1 MENTT
6 KQTLFHLGI
15 LGASVM
21 TATTVGPQVQ
31 AEQVETTSSS
41 LTATKELATTESVE
55 LVTETTETTE
65 PSSSSTTETS
75 QEKPPPTTTESSTS
89 TKESSTEPAKK
100 PETSETKETTST
112 SKDKTKETTKETT
125 TSTKGT
131 TATTE
136 KKQPVKQAADKQGT
150 SKDKKNQKKTTKETP
165 KKEQS
170 DKKKDDQK
178 KDEEVFFV
186 SPNYSTQAFIK
197 TIANDAQDL
206 AWKHDLYASVMI
218 AQAILESGSG
228 NSQLSA
234 PPNYN
239 LFGIKGYYEG
249 ATVRMK
255 TAEHKKSGETY
266 TITAGFRKYPSY
278 RESLEDYVKLLRG
291 GLDGSGSFYR
301 GTWRSQTSGY
311 QEATKFLTGRYATDI
326 NYNKKLN
333 AIIDAYGLTKYDG
346 KPGKKAVK
354 KVVAE
359 TNVLDK
365 VTDKKVAEKEAAVE
379 TLKEPTLT
387 QALET
392 DTEYQ
397 PEYEEPETSEVE
409 SEEEFSENESPQAA
423 RVMREEEIRQ
433 MTLAPVIVDRNL
445 ETTHYLEQEHYMIKV
460 EARRRKSSG
469 YYEVQATDTL
479 ASIAK
484 KFDISVSSLRAWNH
498 LDQYFLTE
506 GQLLSIVPPYFFMI

>member
-55 LVTETTETTE
+55 LVTETTETRE
-65 PSSSSTTETS
+65 PSSSSTAETS

-89 TKESSTEPAKK
+89 TKESSAESAKK
-100 PETSETKETTST
+100 PETSETKETTS
-112 SKDKTKETTKETT
+112 KDKTKETTKETT
-125 TSTKGT
+125 ASTKGT

-136 KKQPVKQAADKQGT
+136 KKQPVKQAADKQET
-150 SKDKKNQKKTTKETP
+150 SKDKKSQKKTTKETS

-178 KDEEVFFV
+178 RDEEEVFFV

-301 GTWRSQTSGY
+301 GTWRSQTSSY
-311 QEATKFLTGRYATDI
+311 QEATKFLAGRYATDI

-365 VTDKKVAEKEAAVE
+365 VTDKKVAEKEVAVE

-409 SEEEFSENESPQAA
+409 YEEESSENESPQAA